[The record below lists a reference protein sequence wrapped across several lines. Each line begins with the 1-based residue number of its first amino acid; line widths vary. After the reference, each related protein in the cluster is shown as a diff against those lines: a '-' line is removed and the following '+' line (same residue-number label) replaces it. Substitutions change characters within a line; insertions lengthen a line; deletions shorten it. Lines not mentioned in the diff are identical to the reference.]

1 MKNIHGLIVSDKGLV
16 LLARVLKE
24 ARLKDGRKIFIKPHW
39 KGPLRDSKNKIGIE
53 TRERVIPIEE
63 KNED

>member
-1 MKNIHGLIVSDKGLV
+1 MLWYVAGHW
-16 LLARVLKE
+16 RTY
-24 ARLKDGRKIFIKPHW
+24 KDGRKIFIKPHW

-63 KNED
+63 KNEG